1 MARQGHN
8 DKEEPIDFAW
18 LTYIGM
24 NKLGFTFRQVGQMTL
39 GFWTDLFE
47 TYKKQY
53 NFETKRGLYNL
64 HEAEPIS
71 SLSVL

>member
-24 NKLGFTFRQVGQMTL
+24 TKLGFTFSQVGQMTL

-53 NFETKRGLYNL
+53 NFETKRGYLTSN
-64 HEAEPIS
+64 ECKPK
-71 SLSVL
+71 